1 MQDNVTIY
9 KIEEKKMLT
18 SKSMRSNRS
27 WILRRY
33 MYTWIAMLIAQAV
46 ALARGECISTHKP
59 NEEVYYVEEI

>member
-1 MQDNVTIY
+1 
-9 KIEEKKMLT
+9 MLT

-59 NEEVYYVEEI
+59 NEEVYY